1 MTLRIWIPCACGVL
15 VEVGYYERQR
25 VLCHACEKEK

>member
-15 VEVGYYERQR
+15 VEVDYYGRQR
-25 VLCHACEKEK
+25 VICPACEKEK